1 MEYIINSTTQ
11 ENEVIITNV
20 TMTLDSG
27 SIITIDIP
35 HFLPKSFEEINQNI
49 INRSITEQIKL
60 DALNNLSNIILQ
72 IPLNQI
78 ITN

>member
-60 DALNNLSNIILQ
+60 DALNNLSNLMLQ

-78 ITN
+78 ITT

>member
-27 SIITIDIP
+27 NILTLDIP
-35 HFLPKSFEEINQNI
+35 HFLPKSIQEIQQNI

-60 DALNNLSNIILQ
+60 DAINNLSNLMDEITLNEKIIV
-72 IPLNQI
+72 
-78 ITN
+78 

>member
-60 DALNNLSNIILQ
+60 DALNNLSNIMLQ
-72 IPLNQI
+72 IPLNQT
-78 ITN
+78 ITT

>member
-1 MEYIINSTTQ
+1 MEYIINSTSQ

-27 SIITIDIP
+27 STITLDIP

-49 INRSITEQIKL
+49 INRSISEQIKL
-60 DALNNLSNIILQ
+60 DALNNLSNIMSQ
-72 IPLNQI
+72 IPLNQT

>member
-1 MEYIINSTTQ
+1 MEYIINSTSQ

-27 SIITIDIP
+27 SIVTLDIP

-49 INRSITEQIKL
+49 INRSITEQMRL
-60 DALNNLSNIILQ
+60 DSLNNLSNIISQ
-72 IPLNQI
+72 IPINQTI
-78 ITN
+78 VT

>member
-1 MEYIINSTTQ
+1 MEYIINSTLQ

-27 SIITIDIP
+27 AIITIDIP
-35 HFLPKSFEEINQNI
+35 HFLPKSFDEINQNI

-60 DALNNLSNIILQ
+60 DALNNLSNVMLQ
-72 IPLNQI
+72 IPINQT
-78 ITN
+78 ITI

>member
-1 MEYIINSTTQ
+1 MEYIINSTSQ

-27 SIITIDIP
+27 AVITLDIP

-49 INRSITEQIKL
+49 INRSYGEQIKL
-60 DALNNLSNIILQ
+60 DALNNLSNIMAE
-72 IPLNQI
+72 IPLNQTI
-78 ITN
+78 NT

>member
-1 MEYIINSTTQ
+1 MEYIINSTSQ

-27 SIITIDIP
+27 SIITLDIP
-35 HFLPKSFEEINQNI
+35 HFLPKSFDEINQNI

-60 DALNNLSNIILQ
+60 DSVNNLSNIMSQ
-72 IPLNQI
+72 IPLNQT